1 MSPTATIATVIVAL
15 VFFAWLFQSD
25 TRDPGFEAWRKRQLE
40 EKRDSENRPDGG
52 PTVTD
57 PNAVTDPRSLEEIR
71 RAHLER
77 SGPSVNITA
86 PIVPDISETEGD
98 PFRGVTVSEATN
110 TTTVPS
116 TSDTPQELQSL
127 QQKAA
132 RQSGF
137 PKNQLLNGTYVGVA
151 YIGDTP
157 KRSAK
162 GDEPTITFRRDGT
175 FTTQNMA
182 AAEVDME
189 AATALGAQLDRGTGR
204 YTISNIELLLTYN
217 DGLNRKKG
225 NKRTYVIMPLSGPDD
240 APTAITIQGKLFKLD
255 PQG

>member
-25 TRDPGFEAWRKRQLE
+25 TRDPGFEAWRKRQIE
-40 EKRDSENRPDGG
+40 EKNADSQNG
-52 PTVTD
+52 PKVTD
-57 PNAVTDPRSLEEIR
+57 PNTATDPRSLDEIR
-71 RAHLER
+71 RARDLDR
-77 SGPSVNITA
+77 TGPAVNITA
-86 PIVPDISETEGD
+86 PIVADIPETEGD

-110 TTTVPS
+110 PTAPAGPTEMPE
-116 TSDTPQELQSL
+116 ELQSL

-162 GDEPTITFRRDGT
+162 GDEPTIAFRRDGT

-189 AATALGAQLDRGTGR
+189 AATALGAQLDRGSGR
-204 YTISNIELLLTYN
+204 YTIAGIDLTLNYT

-225 NKRTYVIMPLSGPDD
+225 NKRGYVIMPLTGPDD

>member
-25 TRDPGFEAWRKRQLE
+25 TRDPGFEAWRKRQIE
-40 EKRDSENRPDGG
+40 ERNADNDGG
-52 PTVTD
+52 PKVTD
-57 PNAVTDPRSLEEIR
+57 PNTVADPRSLEEIR
-71 RAHLER
+71 RARDLER

-86 PIVPDISETEGD
+86 PIVADIPESEGD
-98 PFRGVTVSEATN
+98 PFRGVTVSDAAN
-110 TTTVPS
+110 TTTIPS

-127 QQKAA
+127 QQKSA

-137 PKNQLLNGTYVGVA
+137 PKNQLLNGSYVGVA
-151 YIGDTP
+151 YVGDTP

-204 YTISNIELLLTYN
+204 YSISNIELLLTYN

-225 NKRTYVIMPLSGPDD
+225 NKRTYVIMPVAGPDD